1 MTYEELLELLDD
13 QVVANA
19 KIVNNEIVLKESSK
33 FILGL
38 HSVVKIHA
46 PQEITL
52 PDGSYGTNCQ
62 QCDGLVYPC
71 QTIEAIKKDV
81 KS

>member
-1 MTYEELLELLDD
+1 MTYEELMELLDD

-19 KIVNNEIVLKESSK
+19 KILNNEIVWKESSK
-33 FILGL
+33 SAFAL

-52 PDGSYGTNCQ
+52 PDGSYSYNCQ
-62 QCDGLVYPC
+62 ECDGWVYPC
-71 QTIEAIKKDV
+71 QTIEAIKKDL
-81 KS
+81 KP